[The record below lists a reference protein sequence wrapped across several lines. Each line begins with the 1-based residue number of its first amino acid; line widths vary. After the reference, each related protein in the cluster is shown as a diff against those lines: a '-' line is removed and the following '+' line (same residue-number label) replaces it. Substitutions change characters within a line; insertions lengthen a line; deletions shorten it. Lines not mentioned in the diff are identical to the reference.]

1 MANDEL
7 HDGLPDL
14 LSIDNMANGA
24 VYEMT
29 SDALKRLADNIADVN
44 TNPTQKRKVVI
55 TIEAA
60 PYNDRSGAELTI
72 KVENKLAG
80 QKPAMGT
87 MYIARRGQEYL
98 AFSRNMRQERIAFD
112 MDPEPAV
119 SPDPVKPIKAN

>member
-1 MANDEL
+1 MKEEL

-24 VYEMT
+24 VYEMAT
-29 SDALKRLADNIADVN
+29 DALKRLAENIADVN
-44 TNPTQKRKVVI
+44 TNATQKRKVVI
-55 TIEAA
+55 TVEAA

-87 MYIARRGQEYL
+87 MYIAQRGQEYL
-98 AFSRNMRQERIAFD
+98 AFSRNTRQERIAFG
-112 MDPEPAV
+112 MDEPTAA
-119 SPDPVKPIKAN
+119 PAATPPVKAN

>member
-1 MANDEL
+1 MDNTL

-29 SDALKRLADNIADVN
+29 TDALKKLAENIADVN
-44 TNPTQKRKVVI
+44 TSPTQKRKIVI

-80 QKPAMGT
+80 QKPATGT
-87 MYIARRGQEYL
+87 TYFARRNGEVL
-98 AFSRNMRQERIAFD
+98 AFSRNMAQERIAFD
-112 MDPEPAV
+112 MPEPTPEPAA
-119 SPDPVKPIKAN
+119 KPLKAN

>member
-1 MANDEL
+1 MKDEVM

-29 SDALKRLADNIADVN
+29 TDALKKLAENIADVN
-44 TNPTQKRKVVI
+44 TSPTQKRKIVV

-87 MYIARRGQEYL
+87 TYFARRNGGVL
-98 AFSRNMRQERIAFD
+98 AFSRNTQQERIEFD
-112 MDPEPAV
+112 LPEPAIP
-119 SPDPVKPIKAN
+119 SAAPPKAN

>member
-1 MANDEL
+1 MDDNL
-7 HDGLPDL
+7 HNNLPEL

-24 VYEMT
+24 VYEMVT
-29 SDALKRLADNIADVN
+29 DALKRMAANIADVN
-44 TNPTQKRKVVI
+44 TQPTQKRKIAI

-87 MYIARRGQEYL
+87 MFVAKLGGEYL
-98 AFSRNMRQERIAFD
+98 AFGKNAKQNELEYD
-112 MDPEPAV
+112 MSAAA
-119 SPDPVKPIKAN
+119 ANEARAKLQ